1 LNTWPFNDWNLFL
14 LVAVRTLAMI
24 EVAPL
29 LSGAGVPQVAK
40 VGLAGFAAAAVFP
53 AVKAAGYPIPD
64 DGAAYALLVVGEAM
78 IGLMMGFFLSI
89 VYAAFVTAGQFFS
102 LQIGFGA
109 TESYDPLAEIEIPLM
124 GQFLNLIAMFVF
136 VSTQGFQKLFLIGVQ
151 GSFKAMRAIDLVTRK
166 DDIVGFLVRATG
178 ALFQQSLVLS
188 MPVLG
193 TLFVLSVA
201 LGLLSKAAPQ
211 MNLLT
216 EGLPISLGVTYII
229 LIAALPF
236 MMEAFARLIA
246 AGFSDLALLLGGAV

>member
-1 LNTWPFNDWNLFL
+1 MSAWPIADWNLFL
-14 LVAVRTLAMI
+14 LVAARVLAMI

-29 LSGAGVPQVAK
+29 LSGTGVPQVAK

-64 DGAAYALLVVGEAM
+64 DGAAYALLLAGEAM
-78 IGLMMGFFLSI
+78 IGLMMGFFLPI

-109 TESYDPLAEIEIPLM
+109 SETFDPLAEIEIPLM

-166 DDIVGFLVRATG
+166 NDIVAFLLRATG
-178 ALFQQSLVLS
+178 ALFQQSLVLA
-188 MPVLG
+188 MPVMG

-236 MMEAFARLIA
+236 MMEAFARLIE
-246 AGFSDLALLLGGAV
+246 AGFNDLALLLGGAA